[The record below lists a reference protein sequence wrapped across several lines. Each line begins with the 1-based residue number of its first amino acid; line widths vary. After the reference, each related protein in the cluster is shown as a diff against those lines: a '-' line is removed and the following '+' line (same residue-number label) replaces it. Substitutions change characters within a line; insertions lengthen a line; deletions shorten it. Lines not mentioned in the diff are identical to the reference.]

1 MRWQL
6 PFLSLL
12 LLSNSALLA
21 ANHTTTQTDTLVV
34 TGTRT
39 ERALK
44 DVPVR
49 TEVITAADINRLHA
63 RDLNEALQYVP
74 GLQLRPIHGKT
85 GYGAWMQGIDANRV
99 LILVD
104 GNPVSASTG
113 SAVDTTQIAVTDIE
127 RIEIIKGAVS
137 ALYGTSAMDGV
148 INIITRQPTQPFS
161 ASATLSGGSWGDQNA
176 EDFPLAQR
184 HIKGQAAINQDRWSL
199 SLNGD
204 LRNQDGWKANPDSI
218 STQGYEGSKS
228 NLAAQWQY
236 RFTPDLRL
244 TLSPRIYQ
252 ESLLNQMTEFVPG
265 FGSLPVEKKEN
276 TTTLHLGAR
285 LEQRSNTGLGW
296 SLSGMTETFTGETQ
310 QDKPATSQ
318 VDQQRNTDMTHHLL
332 AFQAN
337 YPFDRHQLTFGGQ
350 LSEESMDVIQYKRTA
365 TSTERLV
372 EVDQETASTRE
383 VFAQHSWFI
392 GHHLEL
398 LPGFRLHYD
407 RDAGT
412 HLSPMIN
419 SLFYHT
425 LDRGDRINIRL
436 GAGNGY
442 RVANLKE
449 RFYIFDHS
457 HLGYKVMGNSDLQPE
472 SSISTQ
478 AGIEWLQPS
487 GARLEFSLFH
497 NLITDLIES
506 DLDPDESAAQNL
518 QIYRYQNFEKART
531 QGAELVIFTPLTPT
545 LRFDLGYTWMQ
556 AEDRLTGLDLPN
568 RPEHQLKVGLSWD
581 SPIDGLE
588 LTVKAR
594 HESRQFTDSIN
605 THETPAFT
613 VWDLK
618 SNYTLNPHWLFFGG
632 VNNLTN
638 IQKNFE
644 QADNRPEEGRFIYLG
659 LRWQH

>member
-1 MRWQL
+1 MRWPL
-6 PFLSLL
+6 PFLLP
-12 LLSNSALLA
+12 LSFSALTLA
-21 ANHTTTQTDTLVV
+21 NPLPNQADTLVV

-49 TEVITAADINRLHA
+49 TELITAADVRRLHA

-127 RIEIIKGAVS
+127 QIEIIKGAVS
-137 ALYGTSAMDGV
+137 ALYGTSAMGGV
-148 INIITRQPTQPFS
+148 INIVTRQPTRPFS

-176 EDFPLAQR
+176 KDFPLAQR
-184 HIKGQAAINQDRWSL
+184 HAKGQFAINQPRWSF

-204 LRNQDGWKANPDSI
+204 IRNQDGWKANPDSI

-244 TLSPRIYQ
+244 TLSPRIYH
-252 ESLLNQMTEFVPG
+252 EDLLNQLTEFVPG
-265 FGSLPVEKKEN
+265 IGNLPVAKKEN
-276 TTTLHLGAR
+276 TTTQHLGAR
-285 LEQRSNTGLGW
+285 LEQSSSTGLSW

-310 QDKPATSQ
+310 QDKPATRP
-318 VDQQRNTDMTHHLL
+318 VDQQRNTDITHHLL
-332 AFQAN
+332 AFQAS
-337 YPFDRHQLTFGGQ
+337 YPMGEQQLTFGGQ
-350 LSEESMDVIQYKRTA
+350 LSEERMDVVQYKRTT
-365 TSTERLV
+365 TSTERLI
-372 EVDQETASTRE
+372 EVDQETSSTGE
-383 VFAQHSWFI
+383 IFAQNSWFV
-392 GHHLEL
+392 GNHLEL
-398 LPGFRLHYD
+398 LPGFRLHHD
-407 RDAGT
+407 REIGS

-425 LDRGDRINIRL
+425 LDQGDRINVRFGI
-436 GAGNGY
+436 GKGY

-457 HLGYKVMGNSDLQPE
+457 HLGYKVMGNRDLQPE

-478 AGIEWLQPS
+478 AGIEWLQAS

-506 DLDPDESAAQNL
+506 DLDSAESAAQNL
-518 QIYRYQNFEKART
+518 LIYRYQNFEKART
-531 QGAELVIFTPLTPT
+531 QGAEWVVFTPLTEN

-568 RPEHQLKVGLSWD
+568 RPEHQLKLGLSWD
-581 SPIDGLE
+581 APVNGLE
-588 LTVKAR
+588 LTTKVR
-594 HESRQFTDSIN
+594 YESRQFTDSAN
-605 THETPAFT
+605 THTTPAFS
-613 VWDLK
+613 VWDIK
-618 SNYTLNPHWLFFGG
+618 GNYTLNNHWSWFGG
-632 VNNLTN
+632 INNLTN

-644 QADNRPEEGRFIYLG
+644 QADNRPEEARFFYMG